1 METSSLK
8 LVSLERLCGNLVVK
22 RSKPGGERG
31 VLKNSKQSGER
42 EYLKNQGNKKKNQMN
57 C

>member
-31 VLKNSKQSGER
+31 VLKNSKPSGER
-42 EYLKNQGNKKKNQMN
+42 EFLKNQGNKKKIK
-57 C
+57 